1 MLKKYFINCRKWI
14 LNNNKKYKKIT
25 SNNFDE
31 KFINKNIKLNSES
44 KILIEGTNT
53 NIYSNNKKKFSYS
66 FT

>member
-1 MLKKYFINCRKWI
+1 MLNKYIINCRKWI

-53 NIYSNNKKKFSYS
+53 NIQKNIKKKFSRS